1 MYCSKCGTEMPD
13 GASFCPKCGEST
25 SPNQVNDD
33 LNTILDSAFFSPT
46 QKVILKPDEQTPK
59 KEVKDSSKTMAGSS
73 KSLGTVLII
82 LGIVCDVIS
91 MFMIGSSSF
100 EDFKFITIAG
110 TICFLVGLCLK
121 FFGNFG
127 E

>member
-1 MYCSKCGTEMPD
+1 MPD

-33 LNTILDSAFFSPT
+33 LNTIIDSAFFSPT

>member
-1 MYCSKCGTEMPD
+1 MDFLPM
-13 GASFCPKCGEST
+13 
-25 SPNQVNDD
+25 
-33 LNTILDSAFFSPT
+33 ILY
-46 QKVILKPDEQTPK
+46 IL
-59 KEVKDSSKTMAGSS
+59 GSI
-73 KSLGTVLII
+73 LLVVLII

-100 EDFKFITIAG
+100 EDFKFITIGG

>member
-59 KEVKDSSKTMAGSS
+59 KEVEDSSKTMAGSS

-91 MFMIGSSSF
+91 
-100 EDFKFITIAG
+100 
-110 TICFLVGLCLK
+110 
-121 FFGNFG
+121 N
-127 E
+127 

>member
-1 MYCSKCGTEMPD
+1 MPD

-59 KEVKDSSKTMAGSS
+59 KEVEDSSKTMAGSS

-82 LGIVCDVIS
+82 LGIKKAKSIS
-91 MFMIGSSSF
+91 TSSSSV
-100 EDFKFITIAG
+100 
-110 TICFLVGLCLK
+110 LVYHLSALWTSI
-121 FFGNFG
+121 FDAV
-127 E
+127 